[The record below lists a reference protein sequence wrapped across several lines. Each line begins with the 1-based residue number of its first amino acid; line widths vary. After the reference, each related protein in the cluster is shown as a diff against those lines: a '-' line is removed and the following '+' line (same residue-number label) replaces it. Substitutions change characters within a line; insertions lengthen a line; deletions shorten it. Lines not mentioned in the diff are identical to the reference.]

1 MALVKFN
8 NGTTVKGNYPSFNDL
23 FDTFFK
29 DSYINDR
36 VLTKV
41 PAVNISESEDV
52 FEIELAAPGVKKEEF
67 KLNLEKNV
75 LTVSTE
81 QKEQKTEE
89 TKKISRKEF
98 SYSSF
103 SRSFTLPESA
113 DQNKINA
120 SYENGILY
128 VTIAKKEEAKNIARE
143 IAIK

>member
-41 PAVNISESEDV
+41 PAVNISESEEA
-52 FEIELAAPGVKKEEF
+52 FEIELAAPGVKKEDF

-81 QKEQKTEE
+81 QKEQKIEE
-89 TKKISRKEF
+89 TKKVSRKEF

-128 VTIAKKEEAKNIARE
+128 VTIGKKEEAKNIARE
-143 IAIK
+143 IAVK

>member
-41 PAVNISESEDV
+41 PAVNISESEEA
-52 FEIELAAPGVKKEEF
+52 FEIELAAPGVKKEDF

-81 QKEQKTEE
+81 QKEQKIEE
-89 TKKISRKEF
+89 TKKVSRKEF

-120 SYENGILY
+120 SYESGILY
-128 VTIAKKEEAKNIARE
+128 VTIGKKEEAKNIARE
-143 IAIK
+143 IAVK